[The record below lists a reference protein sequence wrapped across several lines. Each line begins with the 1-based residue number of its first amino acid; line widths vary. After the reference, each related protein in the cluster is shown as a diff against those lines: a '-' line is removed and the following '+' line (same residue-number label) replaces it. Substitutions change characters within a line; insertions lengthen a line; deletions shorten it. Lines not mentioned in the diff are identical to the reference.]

1 MSTQEALDIFKIL
14 LTETIQKR
22 EIRIYNKFISL
33 LSGLNKIALSKEQI
47 QLIEQQLDDLKLKSR
62 PANIRKF
69 YNKKYAAFEQ
79 YLRTK
84 HSLSTEGYYT
94 AIGLSLGLSLG
105 TGLGISFGA
114 PFGDGVG
121 ISIGLSFGAGIGLII
136 GMLIGAHLD
145 AEAKKN
151 GKIIITKM
159 DKQ

>member
-1 MSTQEALDIFKIL
+1 MSIQEALDVFKNL
-14 LTETIQKR
+14 LAEAIQRR
-22 EIRIYNKFISL
+22 EIRIYKKFIGL
-33 LSGLNKIALSKEQI
+33 LSGLNKIELSKEQI

-62 PANIRKF
+62 PDKMMKF

-79 YLRTK
+79 NLRTK

-151 GKIIITKM
+151 GKTIITKM
-159 DKQ
+159 DKE